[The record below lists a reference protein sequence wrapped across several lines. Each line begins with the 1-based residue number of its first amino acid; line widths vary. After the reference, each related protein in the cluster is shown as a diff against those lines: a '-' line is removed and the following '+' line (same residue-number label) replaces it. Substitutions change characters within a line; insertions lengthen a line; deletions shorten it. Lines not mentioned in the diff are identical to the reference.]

1 MGDDVHSAAGQ
12 AIPFRE
18 YPDGGQRLL
27 GRPKGDVAR
36 RGYGRQVLQWCGHR
50 CAYCG
55 LDMTMFEG
63 WLQLSVDH
71 VIPQQAIAAG
81 FPEDWVLDTANLVA
95 CCRPCNDLFNRDPV
109 IEPAPI
115 TLEGFLQLRDRLF
128 LARQARIM
136 ERRENERAWFAEHV
150 LPGHRRPSILWS
162 TPAPVAQENDIP
174 KVVTDLVR
182 DQRASL
188 TAQAPMAWPRKNWI
202 EAFPDRADRLA
213 TLPRGLDRSDLQKL
227 GTSAADDPESAEFA
241 FIAVMAWG
249 FGNVGYGP
257 FRTKRILTETPGAAD
272 RLRSVAEAVAR
283 NGAIAGY
290 RRLATDCRLRYLG
303 PAFGTKFLYF
313 TQAADRRPRA
323 LILDAFV
330 SRWLGRETSHDFG
343 VATWSE
349 RTYAEYLDLMHGW
362 AAKLG
367 CEPDLLEYS
376 MFQEIANERG
386 SQWAGIASD

>member
-1 MGDDVHSAAGQ
+1 MG
-12 AIPFRE
+12 
-18 YPDGGQRLL
+18 
-27 GRPKGDVAR
+27 
-36 RGYGRQVLQWCGHR
+36 
-50 CAYCG
+50 
-55 LDMTMFEG
+55 TFEG

-71 VIPQQAIAAG
+71 VIPQHAIAAG
-81 FPEDWVLDTANLVA
+81 FPEDWVLDTSNLVA

-128 LARQARIM
+128 LARQARII
-136 ERRENERAWFAEHV
+136 ERREKERGWFAEHV
-150 LPGHRRPSILWS
+150 QSGQRMPSISRSTS
-162 TPAPVAQENDIP
+162 TPVAHEKDIP
-174 KVVTDLVR
+174 KVVIDLVT

-188 TAQAPMAWPRKNWI
+188 AAQAPMAWPRKNWI
-202 EAFPDRADRLA
+202 EAFPDRADLLA
-213 TLPRGLDRSDLQKL
+213 TLPRGLDRSSLQKV
-227 GTSAADDPESAEFA
+227 GTSAADDPVSAEFA

-290 RRLATDCRLRYLG
+290 HRLATDCRLRYLG

-313 TQAADRRPRA
+313 TQPTDRRPRA

-330 SRWLGRETSHDFG
+330 SRWLGRETSRNFD
-343 VATWSE
+343 VAAWSE
-349 RTYAEYLDLMHGW
+349 STYAQYLDLIHGW

-376 MFQEIANERG
+376 MFQQIANERG
-386 SQWAGIASD
+386 SQWAGDASD